1 MFGVLAVLVV
11 ASAGLW
17 QQAEGSVRLKGDSYR
32 KISIGSKDQLQIAIS
47 EMFDLSDAFA
57 PRVYTNS
64 TYVGVSGTFS
74 RSKDRKLDLSFVRNI
89 TTFFKAG
96 GSVAAYIYDETKIAY
111 FDANLS
117 APLIKDFV
125 KSEKFSEG
133 GACFDAYHNPVT
145 SKLLVLCEDRPSPP
159 ILAAAPSKRI
169 FLYVLD
175 FQTGELLQSKM
186 VYLPNG
192 MEIPI
197 GLRARVIRTPGA
209 QGQPQKSFMIIYSQG
224 NSFRHRDLNLDMV
237 ICKNI
242 DDADAINFDCST
254 VLNLKENK
262 IGIVVLHDFY
272 VYGQDILITGEHEAG
287 KVMITKCSFDDAK
300 PTILCTGGT
309 KLMPFSHG
317 YVAPLSMNRFVQL
330 NFENETATVCPT
342 IKKWDAVCPL
352 PVDFNIGKNNWVRDA
367 ELNRGLL
374 FLSLHSTANDDYSGY
389 AMLEVAAGKQINML
403 YDSSALIFER
413 TLMYRSGY
421 PRDIVSSSYVEED
434 YILIDPANFSMPF
447 LDNKLVK
454 VTAMDNESRAD
465 LTLELDWV
473 SQYIG
478 NPSFSPNTVIPEIEF
493 LDGSF
498 VQWPITHDHIFGNG
512 LNYTLEF
519 LGEIK
524 PMIQSEVIHTNL
536 LDVEFKVPSSKDH
549 RRQNFT
555 DFYFG
560 EGYLIGVDVDNM
572 IDFYAC
578 SDPNYKLL
586 ACDFRKAA
594 KTGLKAPAKI
604 IEAGKFAEDYYF
616 AILQSGDDIEIFVYD
631 GLSITTQ
638 EIHAKVFAAE
648 GFLSFNGLQEQSNY
662 VGTIALS
669 VEVNKKQFVNFV
681 QHIPSQQKITPVF
694 ADITAANTESGFFCP
709 RLLTATSE
717 GMLYITSTCPDDNRI
732 YVFSMPNTEAPLL
745 DIPISSSLEVSNACF
760 YDEHV
765 LIAGKTKQSNTPTM
779 YLTGLYH
786 NFQTREYFGLD
797 NLGIPPEFTLECVS
811 GADLFAV
818 HYTKDSNA
826 STAIFYAKS
835 SARATKR
842 LHSRLENKTRGM
854 RAFSINGA
862 LLVAGLTAPGEVTA
876 YASLNNGPLLISDIG
891 YGPVSDSLQAEAPAR
906 KVYLGEGI
914 LTATDPN
921 RRQAQARF
929 YARITT
935 QNYSITAKKREN
947 RTFEVGKFNLDS
959 AMTLEGPIR
968 TAQVIG
974 ASASKAK
981 IEPRIKQ
988 IGNYSFK
995 PVDNVDS
1002 YEFIDNFELKNFTL
1016 AARQSRGVFEKSLFV
1031 DFFNNEVFQY
1041 QVVIPIASR
1050 VQTLTSVFDRKG
1062 NPIVLF
1068 VETSIFSMARH
1079 ELKAALIEN
1088 GTLKSVTSVDLISAT
1103 DIQSHVDGDNL
1114 FLFALDAAGV
1124 TIYKTNMT
1132 NIAGSKFRE
1141 MYSIPNLR
1149 SFSVFRN
1156 ASEFVVAGVQR
1167 GLYQLRFWPFDLKD
1181 ASNITRPVYGIALP
1195 KKYEMTSVLC
1205 SVYGG
1210 SEVVCLANTASA
1222 FIVEFS
1228 IYLTSL
1234 ENSIFFHSKYTYYEV
1249 RHIEFAGDFI
1259 VAQATTSRPGLR
1271 EYELHVWKLARSGGR
1286 GQLAY
1291 SVPLNGP
1298 QFGYQPS
1305 NYTVAISARDQTIRG
1320 YDGHIAVSGAGPSS
1334 PLTFYRISDFQFEIL
1349 KKDFD
1354 PNTLK
1359 IQFIGASAANV
1370 AMVDLYTFEN
1380 NKEDP
1385 SIKSKGLSWI
1395 VWTLIIIAGIG
1406 VAVLLAQGCKYYLQN
1421 KGTHDV
1427 YDKTEVNEA
1436 SYSKGGDS
1444 IVPPNFTKT
1453 IQDDTEIPA

>member
-1 MFGVLAVLVV
+1 MFVALAGYFFAAV
-11 ASAGLW
+11 ALW
-17 QQAEGSVRLKGDSYR
+17 RQVDGAVHLQGPSYR
-32 KISIGSKDQLQIAIS
+32 KISIGSKDKLQIAIS

-64 TYVGVSGTFS
+64 TYVGVSGTFT
-74 RSKDRKLDLSFVRNI
+74 RAKERKLDLSFVRNV

-96 GSVAAYIYDETKIAY
+96 GSIAAYIYDETKIAY
-111 FDANLS
+111 FDTNTT

-125 KSEKFSEG
+125 KNDKFSEG
-133 GACFDAYHNPVT
+133 GACFDAYYNAV
-145 SKLLVLCEDRPSPP
+145 SQKVIVVCEDRPNPP

-175 FQTGELLQSKM
+175 FKSGELLQSKM
-186 VYLPNG
+186 IYLPNG

-197 GLRARVIRTPGA
+197 GLRARVIRSPGA
-209 QGQPQKSFMIIYSQG
+209 AGQPQNSFMVIYSQG

-237 ICKNI
+237 ICSHI
-242 DDADAINFDCST
+242 DDADAINFDCTT

-262 IGIVVLHDFY
+262 IGIVALHDFY
-272 VYGQDILITGEHEAG
+272 VYGQDILITGEHESG
-287 KVMITKCSFDDAK
+287 KVMITKCAFDTAK
-300 PTILCTGGT
+300 PGILCAGGT

-330 NFENETATVCPT
+330 DFENETATVCPT

-389 AMLEVAAGKQINML
+389 AMLEVAAGKMITML
-403 YDSSALIFER
+403 YDSSALIYDR
-413 TLMYRSGY
+413 NLMYRSGY
-421 PRDIVSSSYVEED
+421 PRDVVSTSYVEED

-454 VTAMDNESRAD
+454 VTALDNETRAEV
-465 LTLELDWV
+465 TLELDWV
-473 SQYIG
+473 TQYIG
-478 NPSFSPNTVIPEIEF
+478 NPSFAPNTVIPDIEF

-512 LNYTLEF
+512 LNFTLEF
-519 LGEIK
+519 LGEVK
-524 PMIQSEVIHTNL
+524 PMILSEIIHSNL
-536 LDVEFKVPSSKDH
+536 LDVEFKVPSPKDH

-572 IDFYAC
+572 VDFFAC

-586 ACDFRKAA
+586 ACNFRKAA
-594 KTGLKAPAKI
+594 KTLLKAPAKI

-616 AILQSGDDIEIFVYD
+616 AVLQSGDEVEIFVFD
-631 GLSITTQ
+631 GLAITSQ
-638 EIHAKVFAAE
+638 EIHAKVLAAE
-648 GFLSFNGLQEQSNY
+648 GFLSFNGLQEQADY

-669 VEVNKKQFVNFV
+669 VEVNGKQFVNFI
-681 QHIPSQQKITPVF
+681 QHIPSQQKIAPVF

-717 GMLYITSTCPDDNRI
+717 GMLFITSTCADDNRV

-745 DIPISSSLEVSNACF
+745 DIPISSSLEISNACF

-765 LIAGKTKQSNTPTM
+765 LVAGRTKKDQTPTM

-797 NLGIPPEFTLECVS
+797 NLGIPSEFTVECVS
-811 GADLFAV
+811 GAELFAV
-818 HYTKDSNA
+818 HYKKDGA
-826 STAIFYAKS
+826 ESTAVFYAKS

-862 LLVAGLTAPGEVTA
+862 LLVAGLTGPGVITA
-876 YASLNNGPLLISDIG
+876 YSSVNNGPVLISNIG
-891 YGPVSDSLQAEAPAR
+891 FGPVSSSLQAGEQQK

-929 YARITT
+929 YVRIAT

-947 RTFEVGKFNLDS
+947 RTFETGLFNLDS
-959 AMTLEGPIR
+959 AVTLDGPIR
-968 TAQVIG
+968 TAQLVG
-974 ASASKAK
+974 ASAAKAR
-981 IEPRIKQ
+981 IEPRVKEV
-988 IGNYSFK
+988 GNYSFN

-1016 AARQSRGVFEKSLFV
+1016 AARQTRGVFEKRLYV

-1114 FLFALDAAGV
+1114 FLFALDVDGV
-1124 TIYKTNMT
+1124 TIYKTNLT
-1132 NIAGSKFRE
+1132 NVAASKFRE
-1141 MYSIPNLR
+1141 MYSIPGLR

-1167 GLYQLRFWPFDLKD
+1167 GVYQLRFWSFDLRD
-1181 ASNITRPVYGIALP
+1181 ASNVTRPAYGIALP
-1195 KKYEMTSVLC
+1195 KKYEMTSLLC

-1222 FIVEFS
+1222 YIVEFS

-1234 ENSIFFHSKYTYYEV
+1234 EHSIFFHCKYTYYEV

-1286 GQLAY
+1286 GKLAY

-1298 QFGYQPS
+1298 QFGYQPI
-1305 NYTVAISARDQTIRG
+1305 NYTVAISARDQSVRG
-1320 YDGHIAVSGAGPSS
+1320 YDGHVAVSGAGPSS
-1334 PLTFYRISDFQFEIL
+1334 PLTFYKISDFQFEIL

-1359 IQFIGASAANV
+1359 IQFIGAAAADV
-1370 AMVDLYTFEN
+1370 AMVDLYTFDN
-1380 NKEDP
+1380 SKEDP
-1385 SIKSKGLSWI
+1385 VVKSKGLSWI
-1395 VWTLIIIAGIG
+1395 IWTLIIIAGIG
-1406 VAVLLAQGCKYYLQN
+1406 AAVLLVQGVRHCLLNRGK
-1421 KGTHDV
+1421 HDV
-1427 YDKTEVNEA
+1427 YDKTEGNEA

-1444 IVPPNFTKT
+1444 MAPPNFTKT